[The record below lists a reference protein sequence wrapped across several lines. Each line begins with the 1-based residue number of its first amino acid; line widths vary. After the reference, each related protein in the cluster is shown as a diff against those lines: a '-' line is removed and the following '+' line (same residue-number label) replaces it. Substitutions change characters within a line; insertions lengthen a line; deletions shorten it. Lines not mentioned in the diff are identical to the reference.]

1 MPQDLV
7 LCEPSEVPESMQN
20 QPPFEKSPGK
30 NDELGAESK
39 APIRRTVEA
48 CAKDTPVGQRA
59 RRGAEVAREVVAP
72 SDERQSTGSMLD
84 GCGNSSHYGC
94 LSTAG
99 MGKEC
104 RDGFSDGGI
113 SQESAWMRG
122 AGSTLS
128 AWRIAPLAACV
139 RQDQGAFA
147 GASRRSRRGRSPRRR
162 AACSGNSGKRMEMSE
177 EVRVVRT

>member
-7 LCEPSEVPESMQN
+7 LCEPSEVPEIMQN

-30 NDELGAESK
+30 NDELGAGSK
-39 APIRRTVEA
+39 APIRRSVEA
-48 CAKDTPVGQRA
+48 CANDTPVG
-59 RRGAEVAREVVAP
+59 REILAP
-72 SDERQSTGSMLD
+72 SDERQLTRSMLD
-84 GCGNSSHYGC
+84 GCGNSSHYGHLC
-94 LSTAG
+94 TAG
-99 MGKEC
+99 MGKKC

-113 SQESAWMRG
+113 SQENARMRG
-122 AGSTLS
+122 AGSALS
-128 AWRIAPLAACV
+128 AWRIAFLPACV

-177 EVRVVRT
+177 ELRVVRT